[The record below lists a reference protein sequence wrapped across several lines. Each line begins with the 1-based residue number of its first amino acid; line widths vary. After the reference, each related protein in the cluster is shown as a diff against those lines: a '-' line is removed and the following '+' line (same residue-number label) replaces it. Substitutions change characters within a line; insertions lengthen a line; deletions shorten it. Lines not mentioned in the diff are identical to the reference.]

1 MPDLSSMLASSTDR
15 YPSLLVVVRGR
26 WLHLASSS
34 FRQSLAQMSRA
45 TVFLT
50 LQLGK
55 VTAMSYVRR
64 ELVCFGGQVAH
75 YEDLQEGERILPL
88 SVYIRATGTSRD
100 NSPGTSCVS
109 LSLST
114 PMLHFVGTSP
124 RSSSKAPAGISVL
137 PEFRPKKERNL
148 LRCRLVCSPFCD
160 SKVDAMPTQVAG
172 LCDSSFSKGSSC
184 LWKAAV

>member
-34 FRQSLAQMSRA
+34 FRQSLTQMWRA

-64 ELVCFGGQVAH
+64 GLVCFGGQVAH
-75 YEDLQEGERILPL
+75 YGDSRGGERILLL
-88 SVYIRATGTSRD
+88 SVYILATGASRD
-100 NSPGTSCVS
+100 SSPGTSCVS

-114 PMLHFVGTSP
+114 PILHFVGTSP
-124 RSSSKAPAGISVL
+124 RSSSKTSAGISVL
-137 PEFRPKKERNL
+137 PEFRPKKDRNL
-148 LRCRLVCSPFCD
+148 LRLCLVCSLFCD
-160 SKVDAMPTQVAG
+160 SNVDAMPTQVAG
-172 LCDSSFSKGSSC
+172 LC
-184 LWKAAV
+184 V